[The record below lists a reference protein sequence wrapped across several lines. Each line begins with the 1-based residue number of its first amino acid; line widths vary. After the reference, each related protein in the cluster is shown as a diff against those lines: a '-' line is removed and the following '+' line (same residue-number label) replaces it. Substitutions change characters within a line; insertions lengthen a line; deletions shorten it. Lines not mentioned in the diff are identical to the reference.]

1 MVTIQSYV
9 ERKSADGRKFY
20 SLILQG
26 GLEMVVSEKTGRYYA
41 TAKTASI
48 TSTFDEPTCKSLVGT
63 KIHGRITKVACEPYD
78 HVIQE
83 TGEVVKLSHRWV
95 FTPGEASPDEMV
107 LDEKQLVK
115 SEAFTF

>member
-1 MVTIQSYV
+1 MITISGYA
-9 ERKSADGRKFY
+9 ERQSADGRKFY

-41 TAKTASI
+41 TSRSVSI

-78 HVIQE
+78 HVIKE

-95 FTPGEASPDEMV
+95 FTPREAAADEMV
-107 LDEKQLVK
+107 LDEKQVVK

>member
-1 MVTIQSYV
+1 MVTISSYA
-9 ERKSADGRKFY
+9 ERQSADGRKFY
-20 SLILQG
+20 SLMLQG
-26 GLEMVVSEKTGRYYA
+26 DLDLVLSEKTGRYYA

-78 HVIQE
+78 HVIKE

-95 FTPGEASPDEMV
+95 FMPGEAAADEMI
-107 LDEKQLVK
+107 LDEKQVVK
-115 SEAFTF
+115 SDAFAF